1 MDEKSATLSLAGT
14 RERLITID
22 SNHSNVCKFEAD
34 NDKYDPV
41 KRAIG
46 RLADGAIAL
55 KESEAD
61 LEAPARS
68 LTSNRT

>member
-1 MDEKSATLSLAGT
+1 MDEKSATLGLAGT

-22 SNHSNVCKFEAD
+22 SNHSDVCKFEAD

-46 RLADGAIAL
+46 RLADDAIAL
-55 KESEAD
+55 KESEANSK
-61 LEAPARS
+61 APTRS
-68 LTSNRT
+68 LTPRRT

>member
-1 MDEKSATLSLAGT
+1 MDEKSATLGLAGT

-22 SNHSNVCKFEAD
+22 SNHSDVCKFEAD

-46 RLADGAIAL
+46 KLADGALAL
-55 KESEAD
+55 KESKGD
-61 LEAPARS
+61 YEAPARS
-68 LTSNRT
+68 SAVSRT